1 MNDQEFD
8 FRTVLAYT
16 LMVVLSFLLGFMLF
30 GG

>member
-1 MNDQEFD
+1 MDEQEFD